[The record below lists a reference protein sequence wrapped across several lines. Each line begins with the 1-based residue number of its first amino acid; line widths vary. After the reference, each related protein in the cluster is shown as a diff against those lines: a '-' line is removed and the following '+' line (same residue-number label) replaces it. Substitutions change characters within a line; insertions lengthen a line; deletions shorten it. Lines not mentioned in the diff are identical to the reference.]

1 MTERE
6 SISRHLFTVGR
17 FVLLVVVALLLGAAI
32 GLAVVFFRD
41 GKTLYAI
48 ASLAVGLLWA
58 ATLGSLAALVS
69 LLYRLL
75 EHHQAQADNWHVLRE
90 DLRRQE
96 ALLQQISENVLISD
110 AAKGIVYRTHD
121 RELMTNAIQEDITNK
136 DWEAAYQLLEQMQ
149 SRFGYS
155 REAANFRRLVDSERA
170 KAIQSVVD
178 QTRQQVD
185 NLCATFNWSE
195 AQTLLD
201 GLAKQFPQHT
211 EALRMAEQTVSQKQ
225 AEHKKRLLASWEEA
239 VQNGEVDRGIELL
252 RQLDQYLSSSE
263 AAALAESA
271 RGVFKAKLQNLGVK
285 FSIAVTEKNW
295 TVALEVGRQIISEFP
310 NSRMAEEVRDKLRIL
325 TQRAAQQAGV

>member
-1 MTERE
+1 MAQRE
-6 SISRHLFTVGR
+6 SISRRLFTVGR
-17 FVLLVVVALLLGAAI
+17 FVLLIVIALLLGSAI
-32 GLAVVFFRD
+32 GLAVIFFRD
-41 GKTLYAI
+41 GNNLHAI
-48 ASLAVGLLWA
+48 ASLAIGLLWA
-58 ATLGSLAALVS
+58 AALSALTGVIS
-69 LLYRLL
+69 LLYRLV
-75 EHHQAQADNWHVLRE
+75 ENQQGQGATWHILQE

-110 AAKGIVYRTHD
+110 AAKGVVSRTRD

-149 SRFGYS
+149 ERFGYS
-155 REAANFRRLVDSERA
+155 NEAAEFRRLVDSERA
-170 KAIQSVVD
+170 KAIQAVID

-201 GLAKQFPQHT
+201 GLARQFPQHP
-211 EALRMAEQTVSQKQ
+211 EVLHMAEQAVSQKQ

-239 VQNGEVDRGIELL
+239 VQNDEVDRGIELL
-252 RQLDQYLSSSE
+252 RQLDQYLTSSE

-295 TVALEVGRQIISEFP
+295 SAALEAGRQIISEFP
-310 NSRMAEEVRDKLRIL
+310 NSRMAEEVRGKLDIL
-325 TQRAAQQAGV
+325 TKKSAQQATA

>member
-1 MTERE
+1 MTQRE
-6 SISRHLFTVGR
+6 SISRHLFIVGR
-17 FVLLVVVALLLGAAI
+17 FVLLIAVAVLLGSAI
-32 GLAVVFFRD
+32 GLAIVFFRD
-41 GKTLYAI
+41 GGTLYAI
-48 ASLAVGLLWA
+48 ATLATGIFSA
-58 ATLGSLAALVS
+58 AAVSALAALIS
-69 LLYRLL
+69 LLHRISQQQDSQDATWRSL
-75 EHHQAQADNWHVLRE
+75 QE

-110 AAKGIVYRTHD
+110 AAKSVVYRNRD

-136 DWEAAYQLLEQMQ
+136 DWEAAYLLLEQMQ

-155 REAANFRRLVDSERA
+155 REAADFRRLVDSERA
-170 KAIQSVVD
+170 KAITAVID
-178 QTRQQVD
+178 QTCQQVD

-201 GLAKQFPQHT
+201 GLAKQFPQQPEVLH
-211 EALRMAEQTVSQKQ
+211 MAENTISQKQ

-252 RQLDQYLSSSE
+252 RQLDQYLTSSE

-295 TVALEVGRQIISEFP
+295 STALQIGRQIIAEFP
-310 NSRMAEEVRDKLRIL
+310 NSRMAEEVKDKLEIL
-325 TQRAAQQAGV
+325 TKRADKHT

>member
-1 MTERE
+1 MAQRE
-6 SISRHLFTVGR
+6 SISRHLFIVGR
-17 FVLLVVVALLLGAAI
+17 FILLIAVALLLGSAI
-32 GLAVVFFRD
+32 GLAVVYYR
-41 GKTLYAI
+41 GGNILHAI
-48 ASLAVGLLWA
+48 TSLA
-58 ATLGSLAALVS
+58 LGIFSAAALSSLIALTS
-69 LLYRLL
+69 LLHRISQ
-75 EHHQAQADNWHVLRE
+75 HQQGQEGTWSILQE

-110 AAKGIVYRTHD
+110 AAKGVVYRNRD
-121 RELMTNAIQEDITNK
+121 RELMNDAIQEDIANK

-155 REAANFRRLVDSERA
+155 REAADFRRLVDSERA
-170 KAIQSVVD
+170 EAIATVIER
-178 QTRQQVD
+178 TRQQVD

-201 GLAKQFPQHT
+201 GLAKQFPQQPDV
-211 EALRMAEQTVSQKQ
+211 LSMAEHTISQKQ

-252 RQLDQYLSSSE
+252 RQLDQYLSLSE

-285 FSIAVTEKNW
+285 FSIA
-295 TVALEVGRQIISEFP
+295 GRGGQGKAGDSY
-310 NSRMAEEVRDKLRIL
+310 
-325 TQRAAQQAGV
+325 QAGPAAGRSLTSQAGAP

>member
-1 MTERE
+1 MAERQL
-6 SISRHLFTVGR
+6 ISRQLFIVGR
-17 FVLLVVVALLLGAAI
+17 FILLIVVALLLGSAI
-32 GLAVVFFRD
+32 GLSVVFFRD
-41 GKTLYAI
+41 GDNLYAI
-48 ASLAVGLLWA
+48 GSLVVGLFS
-58 ATLGSLAALVS
+58 ATALLSLAALIS
-69 LLYRLL
+69 LLYRVL
-75 EHHQAQADNWHVLRE
+75 EHQDGQVGTWSILQE

-110 AAKGIVYRTHD
+110 AAKGVVYRNRD
-121 RELMTNAIQEDITNK
+121 RELMNNAIQEDIANK

-155 REAANFRRLVDSERA
+155 QEAADFRRLVDSERA
-170 KAIQSVVD
+170 KAIQAVIE

-201 GLAKQFPQHT
+201 GLAKQFPHQP
-211 EALRMAEQTVSQKQ
+211 EVLRMAEQTVGQRQ

-252 RQLDQYLSSSE
+252 RQLDQYLTSSE

-295 TVALEVGRQIISEFP
+295 SGALEVGRQIVSEFP
-310 NSRMAEEVRDKLRIL
+310 NSRMAEEVKGKLDIL
-325 TQRAAQQAGV
+325 TQRAQQQAGV

>member
-1 MTERE
+1 MAQRE
-6 SISRHLFTVGR
+6 SISRRLFTIGR
-17 FVLLVVVALLLGAAI
+17 FVLLVVIALLLGSAI
-32 GLAVVFFRD
+32 GLAVIFFRD
-41 GKTLYAI
+41 GNNLHTI
-48 ASLAVGLLWA
+48 ASLAIGLLWA
-58 ATLGSLAALVS
+58 AALSALTGVIS

-75 EHHQAQADNWHVLRE
+75 ENQQGQGATWHILQE
-90 DLRRQE
+90 DLCRHE

-110 AAKGIVYRTHD
+110 AAKGVVYRTRD

-136 DWEAAYQLLEQMQ
+136 DWEAAYQLLEQMNE
-149 SRFGYS
+149 RFGYS
-155 REAANFRRLVDSERA
+155 REAAEFRRLVDSERA
-170 KAIQSVVD
+170 KAIQAVID

-201 GLAKQFPQHT
+201 GLAKQFPQHP
-211 EALRMAEQTVSQKQ
+211 EVLHMAEQAVSQKQ

-252 RQLDQYLSSSE
+252 RQLDQYLTSSE

-295 TVALEVGRQIISEFP
+295 SAALEAGRQIISEFP
-310 NSRMAEEVRDKLRIL
+310 NSRMAEEVRGKLDIL
-325 TQRAAQQAGV
+325 TKRSAQQTTA

>member
-1 MTERE
+1 MAERE
-6 SISRHLFTVGR
+6 SISRHLFIVGR
-17 FVLLVVVALLLGAAI
+17 FVLLVIVALLLGSAI
-32 GLAVVFFRD
+32 GLAVVLFRE
-41 GKTLYAI
+41 GNNLYAI

-58 ATLGSLAALVS
+58 AVLASLAALVS
-69 LLYRLL
+69 LLYRIL
-75 EHHQAQADNWHVLRE
+75 EHQHGQVGTWHILKE

-96 ALLQQISENVLISD
+96 ALLQHISENVLISD
-110 AAKGIVYRTHD
+110 AAKGVVYRNRD
-121 RELMTNAIQEDITNK
+121 RELMNNAVQEDIANK

-155 REAANFRRLVDSERA
+155 REAADFRRLVDSERA
-170 KAIQSVVD
+170 KAIAAVIE

-201 GLAKQFPQHT
+201 GLAKQFPQQPDVLH
-211 EALRMAEQTVSQKQ
+211 MAEQAVSEKQ

-252 RQLDQYLSSSE
+252 RQLDQYLTSSE
-263 AAALAESA
+263 AAALEESA
-271 RGVFKAKLQNLGVK
+271 RGVFRAKLQNLGVK

-295 TVALEVGRQIISEFP
+295 SAALTVGRQIISEFP
-310 NSRMAEEVRDKLRIL
+310 NSRMADEVKSKLEIL